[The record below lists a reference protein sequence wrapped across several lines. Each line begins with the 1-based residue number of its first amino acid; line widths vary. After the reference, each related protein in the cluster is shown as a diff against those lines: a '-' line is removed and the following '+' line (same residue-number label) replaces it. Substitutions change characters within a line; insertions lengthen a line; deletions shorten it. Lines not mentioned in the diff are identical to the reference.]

1 MLGLFFLEHLLGL
14 ANFNPNISFI
24 LSETMLIQSIS
35 GVRGLTASHLT
46 PEIAIQYARAL
57 HQMLPDGVIM
67 AGRDSRPSGEEII
80 HAMMGELIRLG
91 RTVIQ
96 CGIVPTPT
104 VQYMVYY
111 TEAVG
116 GFIVTASHNPIEW
129 NGIKFVREDSTF
141 FHEKDCERLF
151 ELAVAENEV
160 SDAEEVGIIWPEQ
173 NAIQKHVIA
182 CVSLKCIDLNRI
194 QHRHFKIVIDAVNG
208 AGAYALPTLLEAL
221 GCEVIEL
228 NCEPDGNFTR
238 GTEPLPENLTDLS
251 KSVLENGADAGFAV
265 DPDADRLAVVN
276 EKGKP
281 IGEEYT
287 LVLAADGYLNEVDE
301 TEVFVTNL
309 STSQSLDKLAE
320 SKGSSVI
327 RSEVGEIN
335 VVNKMNQV
343 GSKLGGEGNGGVI
356 LREAHLGRDSL
367 VGAIMV
373 LNRISQSNEPLS
385 NIHQSLPQFEIVK
398 DKISLESID
407 SDELIEK
414 VSSLFNDAEKNML
427 DGVKFT
433 WDDRWVH
440 LRKSNTEPIMRI
452 YAEGRNKQDAQKLID
467 NVRFCIK

>member
-1 MLGLFFLEHLLGL
+1 
-14 ANFNPNISFI
+14 
-24 LSETMLIQSIS
+24 
-35 GVRGLTASHLT
+35 
-46 PEIAIQYARAL
+46 
-57 HQMLPDGVIM
+57 
-67 AGRDSRPSGEEII
+67 
-80 HAMMGELIRLG
+80 
-91 RTVIQ
+91 
-96 CGIVPTPT
+96 
-104 VQYMVYY
+104 
-111 TEAVG
+111 
-116 GFIVTASHNPIEW
+116 
-129 NGIKFVREDSTF
+129 
-141 FHEKDCERLF
+141 
-151 ELAVAENEV
+151 
-160 SDAEEVGIIWPEQ
+160 
-173 NAIQKHVIA
+173 
-182 CVSLKCIDLNRI
+182 
-194 QHRHFKIVIDAVNG
+194 
-208 AGAYALPTLLEAL
+208 
-221 GCEVIEL
+221 
-228 NCEPDGNFTR
+228 
-238 GTEPLPENLTDLS
+238 
-251 KSVLENGADAGFAV
+251 
-265 DPDADRLAVVN
+265 
-276 EKGKP
+276 
-281 IGEEYT
+281 
-287 LVLAADGYLNEVDE
+287 
-301 TEVFVTNL
+301 
-309 STSQSLDKLAE
+309 
-320 SKGSSVI
+320 VI